1 VEAGYVPLYQ
11 RTVALLGAADRAR
24 PLVSTL
30 AEDRVMAHL
39 EDMRHLAKEREVVE
53 KWDHYRACY
62 QALLRAYQAAY
73 QDLHVQRSEAYRQ
86 VLDEVAQ
93 FGAEVPESITRYIAE
108 DGPGYWGEDGLHYAG
123 EGADLVDL
131 FYQIQAAAQ
140 IKEDAIRQLQAQQVA
155 DRDKSAATPQPM
167 YVKVVEVLPMTK
179 IESREQLNE
188 VLIALDDRIGKEL
201 DAGRAVILG

>member
-1 VEAGYVPLYQ
+1 LPLYQ

-53 KWDHYRACY
+53 KWDHYRSCY
-62 QALLRAYQAAY
+62 QALLRTYQAAY

-86 VLDEVAQ
+86 ARDEVAQ

-108 DGPGYWGEDGLHYAG
+108 DGPGYWTEDGLHYAG
-123 EGADLVDL
+123 EAADLADL
-131 FYQIQAAAQ
+131 YYQIQAAAQ
-140 IKEDAIRQLQAQQVA
+140 AKEDAIRQLQAQPGKEGVKQA
-155 DRDKSAATPQPM
+155 DVVPQPV
-167 YVKVVEVLPMTK
+167 YVKVLETLPTTK
-179 IESREQLNE
+179 IETREQLGE
-188 VLIALDDRIGKEL
+188 ALKVLEGRVGKEL
-201 DAGRAVILG
+201 EIPDWA